1 MCVTGSGRKS
11 IDFFTEV
18 NTGGKTV
25 VNGVHF
31 KDVQG
36 EEKEVQRFSI
46 QLYYCLGIVKT
57 FK

>member
-1 MCVTGSGRKS
+1 MCVCVIGSGRKS

-36 EEKEVQRFSI
+36 EEKEVQ
-46 QLYYCLGIVKT
+46 
-57 FK
+57 